1 VHGSERKPFMPL
13 RLKAYRS
20 RAARLLVALYALC
33 VLAPAGALA
42 FGDAAYAAHCLTHD
56 HHGVGQ
62 AHDHATPVGQIH
74 VHHDGTSHEH
84 SKADDPTGKTPT
96 ECCGLFCL
104 TALPAPMADLATLP
118 SFAGAL
124 AAAAD
129 DRAGREP
136 DILYR
141 PPISLLRS

>member
-1 VHGSERKPFMPL
+1 MPL

-42 FGDAAYAAHCLTHD
+42 VGDAAYAAHCLTHE
-56 HHGVGQ
+56 HHGVG
-62 AHDHATPVGQIH
+62 H
-74 VHHDGTSHEH
+74 VHEPADVAGQVHVHQDGTSHEH
-84 SKADDPTGKTPT
+84 SPDDNARGKASS

-118 SFAGAL
+118 SFAGSL
-124 AAAAD
+124 VVTAD
-129 DRAGREP
+129 DRAGRGT

>member
-1 VHGSERKPFMPL
+1 VDGSERTPFMPL
-13 RLKAYRS
+13 RWKAYRS

-42 FGDAAYAAHCLTHD
+42 FGDAAYAAHCLTHE
-56 HHGVGQ
+56 HHGAG
-62 AHDHATPVGQIH
+62 H
-74 VHHDGTSHEH
+74 VHDPADVAGQVHVHDDGTSHEH
-84 SKADDPTGKTPT
+84 STTDDPTGKAAA

-104 TALPAPMADLATLP
+104 TALPAPMADLASLP

-129 DRAGREP
+129 DRAGRGP